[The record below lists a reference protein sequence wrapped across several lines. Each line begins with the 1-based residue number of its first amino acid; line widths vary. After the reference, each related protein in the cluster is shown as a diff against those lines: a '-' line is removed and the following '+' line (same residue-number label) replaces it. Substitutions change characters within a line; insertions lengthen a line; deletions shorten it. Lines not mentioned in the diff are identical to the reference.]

1 MMFAATLQAQDY
13 GALKHMLQKRPANEK
28 FESNK
33 FNEHLF
39 FSAGIGKW
47 FSRFS
52 GLRLSGTVGL
62 YDTPSGS
69 ESGYFKHVD
78 LHADYMLN
86 INNILWGYDEDR
98 LFTLMG
104 IAGVNLSG
112 TKGVEKTAKY
122 AQGVG
127 VGVQGSFR
135 LNRSVDLFVEPRL
148 NVYQPCLYFQIRSPI
163 STGY

>member
-62 YDTPSGS
+62 YAERCVAINAG
-69 ESGYFKHVD
+69 
-78 LHADYMLN
+78 LHYCFRIKCIGNSN
-86 INNILWGYDEDR
+86 IRGLCNHGFRVVQSFFYIL
-98 LFTLMG
+98 LPM
-104 IAGVNLSG
+104 
-112 TKGVEKTAKY
+112 
-122 AQGVG
+122 
-127 VGVQGSFR
+127 
-135 LNRSVDLFVEPRL
+135 FV
-148 NVYQPCLYFQIRSPI
+148 V
-163 STGY
+163 